1 MQRGPCLATESK
13 HSRPERAERERRT
26 PFRVFSRALVQCKS
40 RRFACN
46 GALQRCLNV
55 VQAGS
60 RGTGESK
67 RCGNPPPARRLAFV
81 FFPRGA
87 RTERKKTERPKI
99 RRLTTM
105 SLVGGIGSLS
115 AFSPKKSQ
123 LLSGLSAIGGGSW
136 QQVSRVG
143 SAGCDEEEVEAGQ
156 GSSPP
161 SAAPSRSAAA
171 RSDAIFDAPLLFS
184 GTAAFAPPSSSP
196 PIVVVASAAA
206 TACIVEKERE
216 RKRRLKGSS
225 SFRQQAKK
233 RGRGRER
240 ESPEGGGGGRPKAK
254 SAKSESRERVFLS
267 SLTLSFFK
275 SIQRFSA
282 GPRLFSPAFF
292 FVLCFTVQVRVKA
305 FQRAGGMRTRER
317 ERERARRVQSARARK
332 RERKRREAESDDR

>member
-13 HSRPERAERERRT
+13 HSRPERSAQRESDEPHFEFSLGHSSSVNRGD
-26 PFRVFSRALVQCKS
+26 SRATEPSSAVSTSS
-40 RRFACN
+40 RP
-46 GALQRCLNV
+46 ALEGQESQNV
-55 VQAGS
+55 AGTHRPRDDS
-60 RGTGESK
+60 H
-67 RCGNPPPARRLAFV
+67 LF

-196 PIVVVASAAA
+196 PIVVVASATA

-233 RGRGRER
+233 RGRER
-240 ESPEGGGGGRPKAK
+240 ESPGGGGGGRPKVK

-282 GPRLFSPAFF
+282 GPRLFSSAFF
-292 FVLCFTVQVRVKA
+292 FVLCFPVQVRVKA

-317 ERERARRVQSARARK
+317 ESERARRVQSARARK

>member
-1 MQRGPCLATESK
+1 
-13 HSRPERAERERRT
+13 
-26 PFRVFSRALVQCKS
+26 
-40 RRFACN
+40 
-46 GALQRCLNV
+46 
-55 VQAGS
+55 
-60 RGTGESK
+60 
-67 RCGNPPPARRLAFV
+67 
-81 FFPRGA
+81 
-87 RTERKKTERPKI
+87 
-99 RRLTTM
+99 M

-254 SAKSESRERVFLS
+254 SAKSESRDRVFLS
-267 SLTLSFFK
+267 SLTLFFQEHSTFQCGAASFLSRLLLCSLFHC
-275 SIQRFSA
+275 A
-282 GPRLFSPAFF
+282 GESESVPTRWWDENE
-292 FVLCFTVQVRVKA
+292 
-305 FQRAGGMRTRER
+305 RER
-317 ERERARRVQSARARK
+317 ERESASSPERAREKEREKASGGGIGRPLMSSRARMLSSLALFALEPSLFLSLDARIRFSVSSWIDQWSK
-332 RERKRREAESDDR
+332 WAECQCEMAAIGSESSIFFPSSTVGVAQ

>member
-1 MQRGPCLATESK
+1 
-13 HSRPERAERERRT
+13 
-26 PFRVFSRALVQCKS
+26 
-40 RRFACN
+40 
-46 GALQRCLNV
+46 
-55 VQAGS
+55 
-60 RGTGESK
+60 
-67 RCGNPPPARRLAFV
+67 
-81 FFPRGA
+81 
-87 RTERKKTERPKI
+87 
-99 RRLTTM
+99 M

-240 ESPEGGGGGRPKAK
+240 ERALEAAEGGDRKRKARK
-254 SAKSESRERVFLS
+254 VRAKSEFFYLLSLSLFSRAFNVSVRGRVFSLPAS
-267 SLTLSFFK
+267 SL
-275 SIQRFSA
+275 FSV
-282 GPRLFSPAFF
+282 S
-292 FVLCFTVQVRVKA
+292 LCR
-305 FQRAGGMRTRER
+305 
-317 ERERARRVQSARARK
+317 
-332 RERKRREAESDDR
+332 

>member
-1 MQRGPCLATESK
+1 MQRGPASRLNLSTRGRSAQRESDEPHFEFSLGHSSSVNRGDSRATEPSSAVSTS
-13 HSRPERAERERRT
+13 SRP
-26 PFRVFSRALVQCKS
+26 ALEGQES
-40 RRFACN
+40 
-46 GALQRCLNV
+46 QNV
-55 VQAGS
+55 AGTHRPRDDS
-60 RGTGESK
+60 H
-67 RCGNPPPARRLAFV
+67 LF

-196 PIVVVASAAA
+196 PIVVVASATA

-282 GPRLFSPAFF
+282 GPRLFSSAFF
-292 FVLCFTVQVRVKA
+292 FVLCFPVQVRVKA

-317 ERERARRVQSARARK
+317 ESERARRVQSARARK